1 MVSILP
7 SSVAIYVVAAVENR
21 VQLYLEEVVQSLVW
35 EKLNLI
41 GISPARPGAPRA
53 QPQGAC

>member
-7 SSVAIYVVAAVENR
+7 FSVAIHVVVAVENR
-21 VQLYLEEVVQSLVW
+21 VQLYLEGVVQSLVW

-41 GISPARPGAPRA
+41 GISPAWPGAPRA
-53 QPQGAC
+53 LPQGAC